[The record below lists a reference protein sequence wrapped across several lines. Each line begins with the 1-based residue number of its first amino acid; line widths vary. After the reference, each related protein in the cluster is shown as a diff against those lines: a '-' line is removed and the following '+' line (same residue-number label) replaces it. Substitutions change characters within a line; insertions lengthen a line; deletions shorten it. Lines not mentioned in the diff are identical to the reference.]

1 MSSGSYTARTRLAW
15 RRTVLLGALST
26 VLLIRMAVERDAGW
40 LAVAAGAA
48 WLVLAVAGQLRIR
61 RLTADGTA
69 PAGTALT
76 VAVAVAVGYAVI
88 GAAAAAL
95 IS

>member
-1 MSSGSYTARTRLAW
+1 VSGSYTARTRLAW
-15 RRTVLLGALST
+15 RRTVLLGTVST
-26 VLLIRMAVERDAGW
+26 VLLIRSAVERHAGW
-40 LAVAAGAA
+40 LAVAAGAI

-69 PAGTALT
+69 PVGAALA
-76 VAVAVAVGYAVI
+76 VAVAAAVGYAVI
-88 GAAAAAL
+88 GTAAAL